1 MVATII
7 TTTTTAV
14 CRSSRAWVRSV
25 SVGGSRPPYDV
36 DGYSTH
42 DVNSGATES
51 FGAAETSSPW
61 FLKKWVL
68 ALWGLA
74 VLLLIATIVYGLIIL
89 ATGNGGNAPA
99 TTRPSTTTP
108 SSTAPARTTTPSP
121 TTIVPTPPET
131 TTPELTPPESTQQWT
146 PQQHPRRHWWN
157 GNIPQIPGLPPIH
170 VPGYNP

>member
-25 SVGGSRPPYDV
+25 SVGGSRPPYNV

-42 DVNSGATES
+42 DVNFGATES
-51 FGAAETSSPW
+51 FGSVETSSPW

-68 ALWGLA
+68 ALWGLT

-89 ATGNGGNAPA
+89 ATGNGGNPPA

-108 SSTAPARTTTPSP
+108 SSTAPALTTTPSSALP
-121 TTIVPTPPET
+121 TTTSPPPET
-131 TTPELTPPESTQQWT
+131 TTLEPAPPVSTWTQQR
-146 PQQHPRRHWWN
+146 PRRHWWN
-157 GNIPQIPGLPPIH
+157 GNVPQIPGLPPIH